1 MQHSRMLQP
10 RINDRVETPAGDD
23 KLPAPDRSLKNA
35 DCSTPDVELLT
46 VTEVAE
52 LLRVSAPSVRRLQQ
66 RRRIPFVKIGGCV
79 RFNKNDIVS
88 YLAKQRVQAV
98 D

>member
-1 MQHSRMLQP
+1 M
-10 RINDRVETPAGDD
+10 PAGDN

-79 RFNKNDIVS
+79 RFTKNDIIS

>member
-1 MQHSRMLQP
+1 MP
-10 RINDRVETPAGDD
+10 VGDHN
-23 KLPAPDRSLKNA
+23 LPTPDRSLKNTG
-35 DCSTPDVELLT
+35 CSTPDVELLT
-46 VTEVAE
+46 IAEVAK
-52 LLRVSAPSVRRLQQ
+52 LLRVSVPSVRRLQQ

-79 RFNKNDIVS
+79 RFTKNDIML

>member
-1 MQHSRMLQP
+1 MPL
-10 RINDRVETPAGDD
+10 GDHN
-23 KLPAPDRSLKNA
+23 LPMPDRSLKNA
-35 DCSTPDVELLT
+35 DCSTPDVELLI

-66 RRRIPFVKIGGCV
+66 RRRIPFVCV
-79 RFNKNDIVS
+79 RFTKNDIMS